1 MVSVLASSQSLLK
14 TKSQQPTL
22 DQEVANESMVGTS
35 TIPIMHMDS
44 KLSEYTWFKPNIIVP
59 NIDLKIRKK
68 RTNVLIGA

>member
-1 MVSVLASSQSLLK
+1 MVSVMASSRSILLAK
-14 TKSQQPTL
+14 NQQPPV
-22 DQEVANESMVGTS
+22 DPSINETMMNTS

-59 NIDLKIRKK
+59 IIDLKIKKK